1 LLGIFQYAVTGRANW
16 RNLLPG
22 GDKQADAKATK

>member
-22 GDKQADAKATK
+22 GDKQVKAK